1 MKSQDDEDLHNQI
14 LNELV
19 LANDMAHQ
27 NRINQ

>member
-1 MKSQDDEDLHNQI
+1 MNREADEDLHNQI

-27 NRINQ
+27 NRIN